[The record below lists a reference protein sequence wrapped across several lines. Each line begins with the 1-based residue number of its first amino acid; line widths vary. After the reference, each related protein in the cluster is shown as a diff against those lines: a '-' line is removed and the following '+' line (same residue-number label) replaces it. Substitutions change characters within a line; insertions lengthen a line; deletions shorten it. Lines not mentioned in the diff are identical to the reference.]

1 MEQAVEA
8 LQALRDKLPLAASIL
23 NQEQIFLISPMSASP
38 AQIALEDFLKLP
50 YLEESPAWEYVDGIA
65 LQKPMPKTRHS
76 ILQKRLLDAVDDNS
90 DEYTAL
96 PELRCTFGGRSVV
109 PDVAVIAWDRI
120 QINEAGEP
128 EDDFTEAPDW
138 TIEILSP
145 DQKVT
150 RVIDNILHCL
160 RYGSKLGWMLDPDDY
175 SILLFS
181 PHQEPEVCR
190 GARQLM
196 VLEGIELGLTVEQVF
211 AWLKVGQR

>member
-1 MEQAVEA
+1 
-8 LQALRDKLPLAASIL
+8 
-23 NQEQIFLISPMSASP
+23 MSASP
-38 AQIALEDFLKLP
+38 AQTLALEDFLKLP